1 MVPRLPGSFWEPP
14 PSFGQITELRFFE
27 KINFLCF
34 GGPKKLFGAQK
45 TLFGLRNPTF
55 GGVILLKLFD
65 LSYGFEVIDFE
76 LAIFWQN

>member
-1 MVPRLPGSFWEPP
+1 M
-14 PSFGQITELRFFE
+14 FGQITELRFFE

-34 GGPKKLFGAQK
+34 EGPQKTFLSPK

-65 LSYGFEVIDFE
+65 PSYDFEVIDFE
-76 LAIFWQN
+76 IAIFWLNKH